1 MTAESRQSY
10 ALRYGAAGLPVFPL
24 HWIIRDESGP
34 RCSCSDA
41 DCRSPGKHPLTPNG
55 VKDASCDPLVLTA
68 SWTRWPDANIGLAMG
83 SASGMFAVDVDTRYG
98 GDATLDDLLQK
109 HGAFPDTVN
118 AMTGGGGQHY
128 LFKFDPSRRLPGK
141 LGKGIDIKGEGGYIV
156 VEPSVHVSGL
166 SYAWEAEGDP
176 LEGAEAAEAPSW
188 IYAGPAGDQKA
199 GDSKPAAVGFIP
211 PRQYLELRSALAA
224 ISADHRN
231 DEWVPVLMAL
241 KSTDAPNAVA
251 LAREW
256 SQSSEKYDAAGFN
269 KTWASLRPDGR
280 AGVESIFAK
289 AQERG
294 WVNPA
299 SMEATRFSDQVKR
312 AIEAGNGVERI
323 EINSARTAEVR
334 PFPSRILQDLQQWV
348 ERQHGITHPLINQQI
363 VLAIVA
369 TATGRMYVSD
379 EGDVCHLYLGIV
391 SDTVDYSRYA
401 GDVAKRVLTETGLR
415 RMIRGTRLG
424 SASAIYATLVK
435 SPTTLHVCDEW
446 GQLIAFAKRQPSGAL
461 DQAMN
466 LLTSIYSMPV
476 VHLDS
481 AAEAGIKAGALD
493 DQLVIYQPSL
503 SLLALMSADQLAPL
517 MRRGEMGKG
526 ALSQMLSVFVESDDL
541 VERKPDPGPVP
552 QWLIERISIAR
563 RLPPKGAGD
572 LSLQDIFGTSPGLK
586 PQLVRVRSRMDL
598 EEGVAPLDAI
608 GSDFNARPFVL
619 AARRIARR
627 IATGIAAFDNPGHP
641 EITQP
646 IMDWAVHY
654 VRSAVSAWLERFRT
668 VTSDEGKI
676 SVQQQVLELIERA
689 KGDGMSARD
698 LVHQCWGF
706 RNLGREKREEMIG
719 ALLADEAV
727 LETKSKGG
735 RGKLLVST
743 RYAKKL
749 TQGVEESSNPQHL
762 INTSG
767 GGNLMNVVQFSDKR

>member
-34 RCSCSDA
+34 RCSCNDA

-68 SWTRWPDANIGLAMG
+68 SWSRWPDANIGMAMG
-83 SASGMFAVDVDTRYG
+83 SASGMFAVDVDPRHG
-98 GDATLDDLLQK
+98 GDVTIEDLQK
-109 HGAFPDTVN
+109 RLGAFPDTVN
-118 AMTGGGGQHY
+118 AMTGGGGQHH
-128 LFKFDPSRRLPGK
+128 LFRFDPAKRLPGK
-141 LGKGIDIKGEGGYIV
+141 LGPGVDVKGEGGYIV
-156 VEPSVHVSGL
+156 VEPSTHASGL

-176 LEGAEAAEAPSW
+176 LDGGTLAEAPEW
-188 IYAGPAGDQKA
+188 LYAGSAEAPAKA
-199 GDSKPAAVGFIP
+199 SPAAVGFLP
-211 PRQYLELRSALAA
+211 PERVIALRSALAYLD
-224 ISADHRN
+224 ADDR
-231 DEWVPVLMAL
+231 DIWIRVGMAL
-241 KSTDAPNAVA
+241 RSTDAPNAFG
-251 LAREW
+251 LWTEW
-256 SQSSEKYDAAGFN
+256 SQLSSKFD
-269 KTWASLRPDGR
+269 
-280 AGVESIFAK
+280 AK
-289 AQERG
+289 AQRKTWDSFRPESIHVETVFAMAAEAG

-299 SMEATRFSDQVKR
+299 SQSATRFNDQVVR
-312 AIEAGNGVERI
+312 AI
-323 EINSARTAEVR
+323 SARNGGTRTEIIEAPKVEVR
-334 PFPSRILQDLQQWV
+334 PFPSRILQDVQQWV
-348 ERQHGITHPLINQQI
+348 ERQHGITHPLINQQV

-369 TATGRMYVSD
+369 TAAGRMYVSD

-401 GDVAKRVLTETGLR
+401 GDIAKRVLTEAGLR

-424 SASAIYATLVK
+424 SASAIYSTLVK

-526 ALSQMLSVFVESDDL
+526 ALSQMLSVFVESDEL
-541 VERKPDPGPVP
+541 VERKPDAGPVP
-552 QWLIERISIAR
+552 QWLIERISIVR

-627 IATGIAAFDNPGHP
+627 IATGIAAFDSPSHP

-654 VRSAVSAWLERFRT
+654 VRSAVSAWLDRFRT

-689 KGDGMSARD
+689 KSDGLAPRD
-698 LVHQCWGF
+698 LLARCWPY
-706 RNLGREKREEMIG
+706 RSMTKDKREELIG
-719 ALLADEAV
+719 LLLADEAIV
-727 LETKSKGG
+727 ETKTKTG
-735 RGKLLVST
+735 RGQLLVASK
-743 RYAKKL
+743 YARTAEDSK
-749 TQGVEESSNPQHL
+749 NPQQFL
-762 INTSG
+762 SSSEGSNS
-767 GGNLMNVVQFSDKR
+767 MNVLPFSAK

>member
-1 MTAESRQSY
+1 MNPASQS
-10 ALRYGAAGLPVFPL
+10 A
-24 HWIIRDESGP
+24 
-34 RCSCSDA
+34 
-41 DCRSPGKHPLTPNG
+41 
-55 VKDASCDPLVLTA
+55 
-68 SWTRWPDANIGLAMG
+68 TRFND
-83 SASGMFAVDVDTRYG
+83 
-98 GDATLDDLLQK
+98 Q
-109 HGAFPDTVN
+109 
-118 AMTGGGGQHY
+118 
-128 LFKFDPSRRLPGK
+128 
-141 LGKGIDIKGEGGYIV
+141 V
-156 VEPSVHVSGL
+156 V
-166 SYAWEAEGDP
+166 
-176 LEGAEAAEAPSW
+176 
-188 IYAGPAGDQKA
+188 
-199 GDSKPAAVGFIP
+199 
-211 PRQYLELRSALAA
+211 RA
-224 ISADHRN
+224 ISARN
-231 DEWVPVLMAL
+231 
-241 KSTDAPNAVA
+241 
-251 LAREW
+251 
-256 SQSSEKYDAAGFN
+256 G
-269 KTWASLRPDGR
+269 G
-280 AGVESIFAK
+280 
-289 AQERG
+289 
-294 WVNPA
+294 
-299 SMEATRFSDQVKR
+299 TRTEI
-312 AIEAGNGVERI
+312 IEAPKV
-323 EINSARTAEVR
+323 EVR
-334 PFPSRILQDLQQWV
+334 PFPSRILQDVQQWV
-348 ERQHGITHPLINQQI
+348 ERQHGITHPLINQQV

-369 TATGRMYVSD
+369 TAAGRMYVSD

-401 GDVAKRVLTETGLR
+401 GDIAKRVLTEAGLR

-424 SASAIYATLVK
+424 SASAIYSTLVK

-526 ALSQMLSVFVESDDL
+526 ALSQMLSVFVESDEL
-541 VERKPDPGPVP
+541 VERKPDAGPVP
-552 QWLIERISIAR
+552 QWLIERISIVR

-627 IATGIAAFDNPGHP
+627 IATGIAAFDSPSHP

-654 VRSAVSAWLERFRT
+654 VRSAVSAWLDRFRT

-689 KGDGMSARD
+689 KSDGLAPRD
-698 LVHQCWGF
+698 LLARCWPY
-706 RNLGREKREEMIG
+706 RSMTKDKREELIG
-719 ALLADEAV
+719 LLLADEAIV
-727 LETKSKGG
+727 ETKTKTG
-735 RGKLLVST
+735 RGQLLVASK
-743 RYAKKL
+743 YARTAEDSKNHQQFL
-749 TQGVEESSNPQHL
+749 SSSEGSN
-762 INTSG
+762 S
-767 GGNLMNVVQFSDKR
+767 MNVLPFSAK